1 MEQNEIAD
9 LLGGL
14 GGKPTTPAGDPA
26 PAAEPTGTPPAANPD
41 TPPAAGAGTPPAAAG
56 EPNDPKP
63 ENRTIRE
70 MREAIRQKDAEAKST
85 KDTLDRIAKA
95 NGFDTHEKYLEHL
108 DAEEVKKKAE
118 TNKVSP
124 ELQKELDQLKQ
135 QQQAYEAEKEKNA
148 FVTRLMTFQNTTK
161 LTNEQVLDFA
171 DKVQELG
178 INLTNTTIPFD
189 ALYKLTNMDSII
201 EETKKA
207 TRAEVMA
214 EIERANK
221 GPNNPRTTGAG
232 GAPEKT
238 DMNALMAELE
248 ASFNKK

>member
-14 GGKPTTPAGDPA
+14 GGKPAEPAGDPA

-41 TPPAAGAGTPPAAAG
+41 TPPAAGTGTPPLAG

-63 ENRTIRE
+63 ENKTIRE
-70 MREAIRQKDAEAKST
+70 MREAIRQKDAEAKSV
-85 KDTLDRIAKA
+85 KEALNRIAKA
-95 NGFDTHEKYLEHL
+95 NGFDSHEEYLEHL
-108 DAEEVKKKAE
+108 DAEEIKKKAE
-118 TNKVSP
+118 MNKVSP
-124 ELQKELDQLKQ
+124 ELQRELDQLKQ
-135 QQQAYEAEKEKNA
+135 QQQAYEAEKQKNA
-148 FVTRLMTFQNTTK
+148 FVTRLMTFQNATK

-178 INLTNTTIPFD
+178 INLTTTTIPFD

-221 GPNNPRTTGAG
+221 GPKNPRTTGAG

-238 DMNALMAELE
+238 DMNALLAELE

>member
-14 GGKPTTPAGDPA
+14 GGKPNTPAGDPA
-26 PAAEPTGTPPAANPD
+26 PAANPTGTPPAANPD
-41 TPPAAGAGTPPAAAG
+41 TPPAAGTGDTPPAG

-63 ENRTIRE
+63 ENKTIRE

-85 KDTLDRIAKA
+85 KETLDRIAKA

-108 DAEEVKKKAE
+108 DAEETKKKAE

-135 QQQAYEAEKEKNA
+135 QQQAYQAEKEKNA
-148 FVTRLMTFQNTTK
+148 FITRLVAFQNSTK

-171 DKVQELG
+171 DKVNEFG
-178 INLTNTTIPFD
+178 INLTNTTIPFEV
-189 ALYKLTNMDSII
+189 LYKVANMDAII
-201 EETKKA
+201 EDTKKA

-221 GPNNPRTTGAG
+221 GPKNPRTTGAG

-238 DMNALMAELE
+238 DMNALMAEIE

>member
-14 GGKPTTPAGDPA
+14 GGKPAEPSGDPA
-26 PAAEPTGTPPAANPD
+26 PADVPTDTPPAANLD
-41 TPPAAGAGTPPAAAG
+41 TPPAAGTGETPPAG

-63 ENRTIRE
+63 ENSTIRE

-85 KDTLDRIAKA
+85 KETLNRIAKA
-95 NGFDTHEKYLEHL
+95 NGFDSYEKYLEHL

-118 TNKVSP
+118 ANKVSP

-135 QQQAYEAEKEKNA
+135 QQQAYEAEKQKNA

-221 GPNNPRTTGAG
+221 GPKNPRTTGAG
-232 GAPEKT
+232 GAPEKS
-238 DMNALMAELE
+238 DMNALLAEIE

>member
-14 GGKPTTPAGDPA
+14 GGKPNEPAGDPA
-26 PAAEPTGTPPAANPD
+26 PADNPTDTPPAANPD
-41 TPPAAGAGTPPAAAG
+41 TPPAAGTGDTPPAG
-56 EPNDPKP
+56 ESSDPKP
-63 ENRTIRE
+63 ENKTIRE
-70 MREAIRQKDAEAKST
+70 MREAIRQKDAEAKSARE
-85 KDTLDRIAKA
+85 TLDRIAKA
-95 NGFDTHEKYLEHL
+95 NGFDSHEKYLEYL
-108 DAEEVKKKAE
+108 DAEEIKKKAE

-124 ELQKELDQLKQ
+124 ELQRELDQLKR

-148 FVTRLMTFQNTTK
+148 FVTRLMTFQNSTK

-189 ALYKLTNMDSII
+189 MLYKLTNMDSII

-221 GPNNPRTTGAG
+221 GPKNPITTGAG

-238 DMNALMAELE
+238 DMNALLAEIE